1 MGLEYVVEGSV
12 VRLFEVEQA
21 EVGPGARVLQPQDE
35 RVMPIP
41 QLARPHFD

>member
-1 MGLEYVVEGSV
+1 MGFEYLVEGLM
-12 VRLFEVEQA
+12 VRLFEAEQA
-21 EVGPGARVLQPQDE
+21 EVGPGVRVLQPRDE